1 MGALIAPVL
10 FALSCLVDSAVGL
23 PAVPPYRAAA
33 RMRPIRMAEEGKPIS
48 LPLRSAVLALLTAE
62 SAFGLS
68 RDFPALTTASPDIL
82 GTAVDCSIFVYCTST
97 LLQQAGIVKD
107 DETALTLSGFS
118 AQLGHEPTRLCTDPR
133 PVKRIWR
140 ASIRRCPPAAECTV
154 TLNIGREPGTWMASE
169 WAASGARLS
178 LPLAVRFSDEVVDLG
193 FPGEEALGGRR
204 EARCLI
210 CEGGRFVG
218 PQGEV
223 VVNADGGAWAS
234 LPTGREGESVVRFF
248 IDFPQEASRNDVSL
262 PAGRVYFSCACWD
275 GGVPLPEELAAEV
288 VEGPAG
294 VQCLGQGGLTIKC
307 AAA

>member
-1 MGALIAPVL
+1 MPMGALIAPVL

-107 DETALTLSGFS
+107 DETALTLSGF
-118 AQLGHEPTRLCTDPR
+118 
-133 PVKRIWR
+133 K
-140 ASIRRCPPAAECTV
+140 CTV

-294 VQCLGQGGLTIKC
+294 VQCLGQGGLTIKRND
-307 AAA
+307 ARNLWGAFGDVMLILGRFSLSTPAEDGDA

>member
-1 MGALIAPVL
+1 LPMGALIAPVL

-107 DETALTLSGFS
+107 DETALTLSGF
-118 AQLGHEPTRLCTDPR
+118 
-133 PVKRIWR
+133 K
-140 ASIRRCPPAAECTV
+140 CTV

-294 VQCLGQGGLTIKC
+294 VQCLGQGGLTIKRND
-307 AAA
+307 ARNLWGAFGDVMLILGRFSLSTPAEDGDA

>member
-107 DETALTLSGFS
+107 DETALTLSGF
-118 AQLGHEPTRLCTDPR
+118 
-133 PVKRIWR
+133 K
-140 ASIRRCPPAAECTV
+140 CTV

-294 VQCLGQGGLTIKC
+294 VQCLGQGGLTIKRND
-307 AAA
+307 ARNLWGAFGDVMLILGRFSLSTPAEDGDA